1 MSAQNQKN
9 SIKTLVNL
17 LGVASASI
25 LLSFPTLAQNTTTTG
40 QQNPGTTNQ
49 PTSQQNPG
57 IPNQPSVIQNP
68 GTTNQPTGQN
78 GMGGA
83 GTTGTGQTGTGGA
96 GTTGTGQ
103 TGTGGAGTTGTGQTG
118 TGGAGTTGTGQT
130 GTGGAGTTGT
140 GQTGTGGAGTTGTGQ
155 TGTGGAGTTGTGQT
169 GTGGAGNRQS
179 NGQQDPFIQYM
190 NAGYA
195 ATQQRDYQT
204 ALTNFQR
211 ALQLRPGNPYATRA
225 ISNVQSYMQRGT
237 TSTPNSGGA
246 TSTGTNRGRR

>member
-78 GMGGA
+78 GM
-83 GTTGTGQTGTGGA
+83 
-96 GTTGTGQ
+96 
-103 TGTGGAGTTGTGQTG
+103 
-118 TGGAGTTGTGQT
+118 
-130 GTGGAGTTGT
+130 GGAGTTGT